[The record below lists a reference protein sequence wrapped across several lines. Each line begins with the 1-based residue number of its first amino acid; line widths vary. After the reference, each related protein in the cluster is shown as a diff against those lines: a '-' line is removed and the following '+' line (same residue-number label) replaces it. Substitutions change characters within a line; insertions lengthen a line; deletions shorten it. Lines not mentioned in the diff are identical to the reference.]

1 MIICDNMVD
10 PKGIIPG
17 EISQTKTNAVWFHLH
32 MEYKNNNPPQTTKLM
47 EKEIRFVISR
57 GRG

>member
-1 MIICDNMVD
+1 MIIYDNMVD

-32 MEYKNNNPPQTTKLM
+32 MEYKNNNPPPNYQTYGK
-47 EKEIRFVISR
+47 
-57 GRG
+57 GD